1 MKKIIIFLVI
11 IICLFLAISL
21 VTKKQ
26 NEEKAEEKTEEYP
39 LYHKDTLH
47 SETIEQLDDPNYQNI
62 ILPKD
67 LDKKLKK
74 KEDVTVYFFSPT
86 CPHCVK
92 ATPVVMS
99 VAEDLGIHVYEF
111 NLLEFDDGWDDYNVE
126 KTPTIIQYKKGKE
139 SARITGNNDREVF
152 EQWFNENSK

>member
-11 IICLFLAISL
+11 VICLFLAISL

-47 SETIEQLDDPNYQNI
+47 SETIGQLDDPNYQNI
-62 ILPKD
+62 ILPED
-67 LDKKLKK
+67 LDKKLKN

-99 VAEDLGIHVYEF
+99 VAEDLGIHIYEF